1 MNTVA
6 ILYIAIGTYE
16 RFWPQ
21 FHASCEAFFLPGMKK
36 TYYVFTDSKRI
47 PTGESCLI
55 TLVSD
60 EGWPGNTLHRFRF
73 FLLQE
78 KKLGT
83 HDYCFFFNANASL
96 VKPMTAEDVLPT
108 VQENNLVGLTWRPIC
123 HKGDETVAGFPYER
137 NIQSSAYIS
146 EKEGTIYYQGGFFGG
161 TTPAMLQLIQTL
173 DTRID
178 QDEVQGITAVN
189 NDESHLNRY
198 FLEKQPKC
206 LTTQFGRPQEW
217 EQPTDPYMIFLQ
229 KERVLGPWKLFHMK
243 KKNLE
248 YLIKGCYGALKR
260 GIKQTTRFASP
271 KNT

>member
-1 MNTVA
+1 MKTVA

-21 FHASCEAFFLPGMKK
+21 FHASCEAYFLPGMQK
-36 TYYVFTDSKRI
+36 TYYVFTDSNRI
-47 PTGESCLI
+47 TPDNNCLV
-55 TLVSD
+55 TPVSD

-78 KKLGT
+78 SKLGT

-96 VKPMTAEDVLPT
+96 VKPMTAEEVLPT
-108 VQENNLVGLTWRPIC
+108 AQENELVGLTWRPMYTPN
-123 HKGDETVAGFPYER
+123 DETTAGFPYEH
-137 NIQSSAYIS
+137 NPQSTAYIS
-146 EKEGTIYYQGGFFGG
+146 EMEGTVYYQGGFFGG
-161 TTPAMLQLIQTL
+161 TAAAMLQLIRTL
-173 DTRID
+173 DAHID
-178 QDEVQGITAVN
+178 LDEAQGITAIN

-198 FLEKQPKC
+198 FLDMQPKC

-217 EQPTDPYMIFLQ
+217 EQPVHPYMIFLQ
-229 KERVLGPWKLFHMK
+229 KERILGPWKLFHMK

-248 YLIKGCYGALKR
+248 YLIKSCYGVLKR
-260 GIKQTTRFASP
+260 RVKQASRFTYP

>member
-21 FHASCEAFFLPGMKK
+21 FHASCEAYFLPGMQK

-47 PTGESCLI
+47 KTGDNCLI
-55 TLVSD
+55 TNVSD
-60 EGWPGNTLHRFRF
+60 EGWPGNTLHRFSL

-78 KKLGT
+78 NKLDT

-96 VKPMTAEDVLPT
+96 AKPMTAEDVLPT
-108 VQENNLVGLTWRPIC
+108 AQENDLVGLTWRPIR
-123 HKGDETVAGFPYER
+123 HKGDETAIGFPYER
-137 NIQSSAYIS
+137 NPQSTAYIS
-146 EKEGTIYYQGGFFGG
+146 EKEGTAYYQGGFFGG
-161 TTPAMLQLIQTL
+161 TTAAMLQLIKTL
-173 DTRID
+173 NTRID
-178 QDEVQGITAVN
+178 QDEEQGIIAVN

-198 FLEKQPKC
+198 FLDKQPRC

-217 EQPTDPYMIFLQ
+217 EQPSDPSMIFLQ
-229 KERVLGPWKLFHMK
+229 KERMLSPWMLFRMK
-243 KKNLE
+243 KKSLK
-248 YLIKGCYGALKR
+248 YLIKSCYGALKR
-260 GIKQTTRFASP
+260 GIKQAFGLTTP